1 MTTELRTEDLPRFQ
15 GEAFENHQLAQ
26 VIAQTR
32 FPPLTRFTDAAR
44 MQELQE
50 ALRRDYPLYSE
61 DTAINVVF
69 GPEGVKP
76 ERGARL
82 LRFTSLDGF
91 WSVVL
96 SADFVALDSRRYSD
110 IDSFTQRIANVWR
123 EVARLFDPQYQTRVG
138 LRFINELRVP
148 DGDSYGRWRELLNP
162 ELVGFDAGVTF
173 GGSVSHTVAE
183 TLVQRPDGQLLVRR
197 GFLRGTTVP
206 PLAGSVAETGPFY
219 LLDIDYFDATH
230 REFEPA
236 PSDRLRQYDDFLYRI
251 FRWVI
256 GDGDL
261 YRYLKGA
268 L

>member
-1 MTTELRTEDLPRFQ
+1 MMIELQTEEVPRFQ
-15 GEAFENHQLAQ
+15 REAFENHQLAQ
-26 VIAQTR
+26 VVAQTR
-32 FPPLTRFTDAAR
+32 FPTLTRFTDAGR
-44 MQELQE
+44 MQQFQE

-61 DTAINVVF
+61 DTAVNIVF
-69 GPEGVKP
+69 GAEGVKTD
-76 ERGARL
+76 RGARF

-96 SADFVALDSRRYSD
+96 SADFVALESRRYSD
-110 IDSFTQRIANVWR
+110 IDSFILRIAGVWR

-138 LRFINELRVP
+138 LRFVNELRVP
-148 DGDSYGRWRELLNP
+148 DGNGYERWRELLNP
-162 ELVGFDAGVTF
+162 KVIGFDAAATF
-173 GGSVSHTVAE
+173 GGSVSHTIAE

-197 GFLRGTTVP
+197 GFLRGTTIP
-206 PLAGSVAETGPFY
+206 PLAGSTAETGPFY

-230 REFEPA
+230 GAFEPA

-256 GDGDL
+256 GDEEL

-268 L
+268 Q